1 MVTHPARPLL
11 VAALALAALAACTRV
26 PKTSFRTERV
36 TRGPI
41 AEVVS
46 ATGDVSAL
54 ITVNVGSQ
62 ISGTIQKLHVDF
74 NSPVKKE
81 QVLAEIDP
89 RLFKAALERAVAG
102 LAAADADVAKARA
115 ALADAER
122 TERRSLEL
130 AKRQLVAQA
139 DVDAALAAR
148 EGAQAALQ
156 GALARV
162 LQARADRDTAQT
174 NVELCLIRSP
184 IDGIVISR
192 AIDVGQTVAASL
204 QAPTLFLIANDLT
217 RMQILANVDEA
228 DVGKVK
234 DGLTAR
240 FTVDAFPGEA
250 FEGRIREVRQAPNT
264 IQNVVTYAAVID
276 APNPD
281 RKLRQGMTASV
292 TIVTNQRADALR
304 VPNAAL
310 RYRPAGDE
318 GGRGGGGGDRGPGQR
333 SAGTPGVARADS
345 GEQGAGARPAADR
358 PAGDRAAPGPRGEGG
373 GRAAPGGTD
382 VGTEGGGRKGARRAR
397 VYRLVDGK
405 PAPVDVQVAISDGR
419 LTELVAGLS
428 EGDEV
433 IVGDTGGGAPGGPQ
447 GGPRRGFL

>member
-1 MVTHPARPLL
+1 MLPRPPLP
-11 VAALALAALAACTRV
+11 VAAAALAALALSACSGS
-26 PKTSFRTERV
+26 PKTSFRTEKV
-36 TRGPI
+36 TRGPVSEI
-41 AEVVS
+41 VS
-46 ATGDVSAL
+46 ATGDVSAV

-62 ISGTIQKLHVDF
+62 ISGIVSKLYVDF

-89 RLFKAALERAVAG
+89 RLFRAALERAMAG
-102 LAAADADVAKARA
+102 LAAADADVVKARA

-130 AKRQLVAQA
+130 ARRGLLAQA
-139 DVDAALAAR
+139 DVDAAVAAR
-148 EGAQAALQ
+148 EGAAAALLGSQ
-156 GALARV
+156 ARV

-174 NVELCLIRSP
+174 NVELCHIRSP
-184 IDGIVISR
+184 IDGVVISR
-192 AIDVGQTVAASL
+192 SIDVGQTVAASL

-240 FTVDAFPGEA
+240 FSVDAFPGEA
-250 FEGRIREVRQAPNT
+250 FEGRIREVRQAPST

-276 APNPD
+276 APNPE

-292 TIVTNQRADALR
+292 TIVTSQRSDALR
-304 VPNAAL
+304 LPNAAL
-310 RYRPAGDE
+310 RYRPSGEE
-318 GGRGGGGGDRGPGQR
+318 GGGGRGDGGGGAGGGGGRERAPRQ
-333 SAGTPGVARADS
+333 AGTPGVARADS
-345 GEQGAGARPAADR
+345 PGGGAGPGAEE
-358 PAGDRAAPGPRGEGG
+358 AGR
-373 GRAAPGGTD
+373 
-382 VGTEGGGRKGARRAR
+382 RKGARRGR
-397 VYRLVDGK
+397 VFRRVEGN
-405 PAPVDVQVAISDGR
+405 ASPVDVQVGISDGR
-419 LTELVAGLS
+419 QTELLAGLA

-433 IVGDTGGGAPGGPQ
+433 IVGDTGSGQPAGPQQ

>member
-1 MVTHPARPLL
+1 MSTRLARPLL
-11 VAALALAALAACTRV
+11 LAALALASGAACSRA
-26 PKTSFRTERV
+26 PRTSFRTEPV

-41 AEVVS
+41 SEVVS

-54 ITVNVGSQ
+54 VTVNVGSQ
-62 ISGTIQKLHVDF
+62 VSGTIHKLHVDF
-74 NSPVKKE
+74 NSPVKKN

-115 ALADAER
+115 ALADSER
-122 TERRSLEL
+122 TERRSVEL

-139 DVDAALAAR
+139 DVDAAVAAR

-156 GALARV
+156 GARARV

-240 FTVDAFPGEA
+240 FTVDAFPGET

-292 TIVTNQRADALR
+292 TIVTSQRGEAVR
-304 VPNAAL
+304 VANAAL
-310 RYRPAGDE
+310 RYRPSGDE
-318 GGRGGGGGDRGPGQR
+318 GGGRGGGGGGGGGGRGGGGGGGGERTPGPR
-333 SAGTPGVARADS
+333 PSGTPGVARADT
-345 GEQGAGARPAADR
+345 GETAAPAQAADR
-358 PAGDRAAPGPRGEGG
+358 PAGE
-373 GRAAPGGTD
+373 
-382 VGTEGGGRKGARRAR
+382 RKGARRGR

-405 PAPVDVQVAISDGR
+405 PSAVEVQVGISDGR
-419 LTELVAGLS
+419 LTEVMGGLS

-433 IVGDTGGGAPGGPQ
+433 IVGDTGGGAPGGSQ

>member
-1 MVTHPARPLL
+1 MVRPLL
-11 VAALALAALAACTRV
+11 RPLALAVALLGACNRAPTV
-26 PKTSFRTERV
+26 TYRTEPV

-41 AEVVS
+41 SEVVS
-46 ATGDVSAL
+46 ATGDVGAL

-62 ISGTIQKLHVDF
+62 VSGTIYKLYVDF
-74 NSPVKKE
+74 NSPVKKD

-89 RLFKAALERAVAG
+89 RLFRAALERAVAG
-102 LAAADADVAKARA
+102 LAAAQADVAKAKA

-130 AKRQLVAQA
+130 AKRNLVAQA
-139 DVDAALAAR
+139 DVDAAVAAR
-148 EGAQAALQ
+148 EGAAAALQ
-156 GALARV
+156 GADARV
-162 LQARADRDTAQT
+162 MQARADKDTAQT
-174 NVELCLIRSP
+174 NVQLCKIQSP

-192 AIDVGQTVAASL
+192 SIDVGQTVAASL

-234 DGLTAR
+234 EGIPAR
-240 FTVDAFPGEA
+240 FTVDAFPGET

-276 APNPD
+276 AANPE

-292 TIVTNQRADALR
+292 TIVTSQRPDTLR
-304 VPNAAL
+304 LPNAAL
-310 RYRPAGDE
+310 RYRPSGEDGGAPRVRPDGGAGDRE
-318 GGRGGGGGDRGPGQR
+318 PRP
-333 SAGTPGVARADS
+333 AAATGVARADS
-345 GEQGAGARPAADR
+345 SEPPARARPEGAAT
-358 PAGDRAAPGPRGEGG
+358 AGGDDAAQRKGVRRGRAYRLEGG
-373 GRAAPGGTD
+373 KPTAVEVR
-382 VGTEGGGRKGARRAR
+382 VG
-397 VYRLVDGK
+397 
-405 PAPVDVQVAISDGR
+405 ISDGR
-419 LTELVAGLS
+419 QTELLSGLA

-433 IVGDTGGGAPGGPQ
+433 IVGDSGGGPSSSPQ

>member
-1 MVTHPARPLL
+1 V
-11 VAALALAALAACTRV
+11 
-26 PKTSFRTERV
+26 
-36 TRGPI
+36 
-41 AEVVS
+41 
-46 ATGDVSAL
+46 
-54 ITVNVGSQ
+54 
-62 ISGTIQKLHVDF
+62 
-74 NSPVKKE
+74 
-81 QVLAEIDP
+81 
-89 RLFKAALERAVAG
+89 
-102 LAAADADVAKARA
+102 
-115 ALADAER
+115 
-122 TERRSLEL
+122 
-130 AKRQLVAQA
+130 
-139 DVDAALAAR
+139 AAR

-234 DGLTAR
+234 DGLQAR

-292 TIVTNQRADALR
+292 TIVTSQRGDALR
-304 VPNAAL
+304 VANAAL
-310 RYRPAGDE
+310 RYRPAGED
-318 GGRGGGGGDRGPGQR
+318 GGRGGGGGGRPDGGAGGGERGPGPR
-333 SAGTPGVARADS
+333 ASGTPGVARADS
-345 GEQGAGARPAADR
+345 GEAGARPRPAADR
-358 PAGDRAAPGPRGEGG
+358 PGEDGGPRRG
-373 GRAAPGGTD
+373 GRR
-382 VGTEGGGRKGARRAR
+382 GRA
-397 VYRLVDGK
+397 YRLLGGK
-405 PAPVDVQVAISDGR
+405 PSAVEVQVGISDGR
-419 LTELVAGLS
+419 QTEVVSGLA

-433 IVGDTGGGAPGGPQ
+433 IVGDTGGGSPGGPQ